1 MEACVHMLGF
11 NMSRHIVLPIVR
23 VFTQSTLEQTRTGL
37 LNIFGEKP
45 VQILH
50 SRYKHWK
57 RNVKTHQVMLGGDR
71 ELVLFK
77 MLHIFALFVDVVLLS
92 HVVIE
97 CSRVV
102 ERNHT

>member
-23 VFTQSTLEQTRTGL
+23 VVTQCTLEHAGTGL
-37 LNIFGEKP
+37 LNIFGDKP

-57 RNVKTHQVMLGGDR
+57 RIVKHTPGQVRSGLGIVG
-71 ELVLFK
+71 
-77 MLHIFALFVDVVLLS
+77 S
-92 HVVIE
+92 
-97 CSRVV
+97 
-102 ERNHT
+102 